1 MARRWHAPTCPAAGK
16 LQAGDLAPGQG
27 RAAGRRGAMRV
38 GASTLDV
45 RRGGRGS
52 AAAGQ
57 VGPNGLL
64 TLWHSL
70 PDIDYVVDSCGS
82 VVLYLVHINL
92 D

>member
-1 MARRWHAPTCPAAGK
+1 MARSYLPGCW
-16 LQAGDLAPGQG
+16 QAPGRG
-27 RAAGRRGAMRV
+27 PRPASRAAAGRRGAMRV

-45 RRGGRGS
+45 GRGGRGS

-70 PDIDYVVDSCGS
+70 PDIDYVVNSCGS